1 MNESQT
7 TFVLAQGGKP
17 CSVYI
22 DETDYPA
29 AVRAAR
35 LFAGDLEAL
44 TGSPPVLAVG
54 GSQGAGPVLHG
65 PRAVVAGTLGRGG
78 LIDALAE
85 RGRIAAERIRGGRER
100 YLRAVVEGPLPEPLA
115 GVSSALVVAGS
126 DRRGTV
132 YGLLDLSAELGVSP
146 WAWWADVPVQRR
158 TDIVLNSPEL
168 VSRQPAVRYRG
179 IFLNDEE
186 PCLGV
191 WAREKFGGLN
201 AAFYEK
207 VFELILRLGG
217 NFLWPAMWGKSF
229 FEDDPA
235 SLGLADEMGVV
246 IGTSHHEPMCRAH
259 DEWRRHGTGPW
270 NYEKNKEVLRKF
282 WREGYA
288 RSFGTEMVTTVGM
301 RGDGDEPMSEEE
313 NVALLERIV
322 SDQRAIIA
330 EVSGGDPAEQPQA
343 WAVYKE
349 VQGYYDRGMRVPD
362 DVTIVFADDNWGNM
376 RRLPPRSETSRTGG
390 YGMYYHLDYVGGPR
404 CYKWIATTQI
414 SRIWEQMH
422 EAYEAGVDRLWILN
436 VGDLKPYEYSID
448 FFLRLAR
455 DADIFD
461 VSALERFPKNWAAQ
475 QFGEEYAQEIGSI
488 LEDYARLSSRR
499 KPELLSEECYS
510 LVDYREAERVQSE
523 LSELLER
530 AERVGRNLPAEC
542 ADAYYQLVLH
552 PARALENIHALY
564 FARGRNA
571 LYAAQ
576 GRSSAEKQAD
586 LAALR
591 FEKDA
596 EFSRFYNEDL
606 SGGKWRHMMD
616 QTHIGYGY
624 WRDPPRNVPPPRIVV
639 EAPKEAAMG
648 VAIEGSSS
656 SWPGGRKNAS
666 LPTLDPYAGRE
677 RWIEVFNRGRSP
689 FSFKASPS
697 APYLCVEPSEGE
709 IGGDTR
715 LRVSVEW
722 SEAPEGFSCPRI
734 EIAGSEGTI
743 VQVMVPIDKYAALSA
758 PEGGGFVEGDGCVA
772 IEAEHFARA
781 VGGSGLSWTS
791 VPRLGRTLSAMTVFP
806 IPARKLAGGTGAA
819 STNSAGTQA
828 DAPYLEYRLWL
839 RRDCEVQV
847 EVLVSPPQDLFATG
861 GMRYSI
867 AFDDESPK
875 VRKLNGESDGEE
887 WEISVSDNAARGI
900 TNHGPLK
907 SGWHTLRY
915 TAVDP
920 ALPLQRIIVWT
931 RPRRSSYLGPPES
944 FFMR

>member
-1 MNESQT
+1 
-7 TFVLAQGGKP
+7 
-17 CSVYI
+17 
-22 DETDYPA
+22 
-29 AVRAAR
+29 
-35 LFAGDLEAL
+35 
-44 TGSPPVLAVG
+44 
-54 GSQGAGPVLHG
+54 
-65 PRAVVAGTLGRGG
+65 
-78 LIDALAE
+78 
-85 RGRIAAERIRGGRER
+85 
-100 YLRAVVEGPLPEPLA
+100 
-115 GVSSALVVAGS
+115 
-126 DRRGTV
+126 
-132 YGLLDLSAELGVSP
+132 
-146 WAWWADVPVQRR
+146 
-158 TDIVLNSPEL
+158 
-168 VSRQPAVRYRG
+168 
-179 IFLNDEE
+179 
-186 PCLGV
+186 
-191 WAREKFGGLN
+191 
-201 AAFYEK
+201 
-207 VFELILRLGG
+207 
-217 NFLWPAMWGKSF
+217 
-229 FEDDPA
+229 
-235 SLGLADEMGVV
+235 
-246 IGTSHHEPMCRAH
+246 
-259 DEWRRHGTGPW
+259 
-270 NYEKNKEVLRKF
+270 
-282 WREGYA
+282 
-288 RSFGTEMVTTVGM
+288 
-301 RGDGDEPMSEEE
+301 
-313 NVALLERIV
+313 
-322 SDQRAIIA
+322 
-330 EVSGGDPAEQPQA
+330 
-343 WAVYKE
+343 
-349 VQGYYDRGMRVPD
+349 MRVPD
-362 DVTIVFADDNWGNM
+362 DVTIVFADDNWSNM